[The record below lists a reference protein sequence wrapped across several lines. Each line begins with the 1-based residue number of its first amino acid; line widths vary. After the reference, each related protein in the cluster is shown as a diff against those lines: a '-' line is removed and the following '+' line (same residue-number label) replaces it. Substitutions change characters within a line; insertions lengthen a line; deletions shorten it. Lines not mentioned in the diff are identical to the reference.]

1 MSSVRADNKERKESE
16 IMQKSPYRW
25 MILFILVF
33 GTAMLNFSNL
43 IFASRPTDVM
53 AQFNMT
59 QAQLTAI
66 SVVGQLPGAFFSVVV
81 GRMAD
86 KKGVRI
92 LPGVLL
98 ALAAA
103 CQIWRCF
110 AADFVSLFI
119 ITFLA
124 GALFLPTQVLQGKML
139 GVWFPR
145 EEMGTAMGIY
155 GAAAGL
161 GTTLA
166 FAFGGMF
173 PTIRAAFTLIAVG
186 YVLEAVLWFAIAKMP
201 AGLGEGPAP
210 EMPKGNMGNVVKSKN
225 MWLLMICG
233 GLSVGAALLLNSYL
247 INAFIAKGLD
257 PSAASGIAT
266 LLNVCLLIGS
276 VLSGIVVSKV
286 GRYNIPYIVI
296 CVGGAVLYYLA
307 YMLPISPLTYVLVAA
322 GGIIVAGSIGV
333 NMARIPLLPL
343 TGEFGPEDVGVAGG
357 MNNTAVGICAFVL
370 PVLVSTFV
378 GDNYT
383 MIFTLMAIFLV
394 IIAIIG
400 GVVMPELGEKGKLAQ
415 RAKEVHK

>member
-1 MSSVRADNKERKESE
+1 
-16 IMQKSPYRW
+16 MQKNSYRW
-25 MILFILVF
+25 AILFILVF

-53 AQFNMT
+53 AQFHMT

-66 SVVGQLPGAFFSVVV
+66 STVGQLPGAFFSVFLGHLV
-81 GRMAD
+81 D
-86 KKGVRI
+86 KKGVRT
-92 LPGVLL
+92 LPGILL

-110 AADFVSLFI
+110 ANDYISLFI

-124 GALFLPTQVLQGKML
+124 GALFLPTQILQGKLL
-139 GVWFPR
+139 GVWFSR

-155 GAAAGL
+155 GAAAGI

-166 FAFGGMF
+166 FALGGLF
-173 PTIRAAFTLIAVG
+173 PTIGTAFVVIAAG
-186 YVLEAVLWFAIAKMP
+186 YVLEAILWFVIAKMP
-201 AGLGEGPAP
+201 ANVSTTET
-210 EMPKGNMGNVVKSKN
+210 ENTPKGNLKNVFKSKT

-247 INAFIAKGLD
+247 VNAFLAKGMN
-257 PSAASGIAT
+257 PAGASSIAT
-266 LLNVCLLIGS
+266 LLNICLVIGG

-286 GRYNIPYIVI
+286 GRYNIPYIII
-296 CVGGAVLYYLA
+296 CVGGAVLYYAA
-307 YMLPISPLTYVLVAA
+307 YMLPIGFHTYILVAA

-343 TGEFGPEDVGVAGG
+343 TGEFGPEDIGAAGG

-370 PVLVSTFV
+370 PVLIASFV
-378 GDNYT
+378 GNNYT
-383 MIFTLMAIFLV
+383 MIFTLMVIFLV
-394 IIAIIG
+394 IIAIVG
-400 GVVMPELGEKGKLAQ
+400 GIIMPELGEKGKLAQ
-415 RAKEVHK
+415 QAREQK

>member
-1 MSSVRADNKERKESE
+1 M
-16 IMQKSPYRW
+16 MQKSSYRW
-25 MILFILVF
+25 AILFILVF

-66 SVVGQLPGAFFSVVV
+66 STVGQLPGAFFSVWLGHMV
-81 GRMAD
+81 D
-86 KKGVRI
+86 KKGVRM

-110 AADFVSLFI
+110 AADYISLFI

-124 GALFLPTQVLQGKML
+124 GAFFLPTQILQGKLL

-166 FAFGGMF
+166 FALGGFF
-173 PTIRAAFTLIAVG
+173 PNIRTAFMVIAVG
-186 YVLEAVLWFAIAKMP
+186 YVLEAVLWFAVVKMP
-201 AGLGEGPAP
+201 AGAQGGPAP
-210 EMPKGNMGNVVKSKN
+210 EMPKGNLKNVFRSKN

-247 INAFIAKGLD
+247 INAFIAKGMD
-257 PSAASGIAT
+257 PMAASGVAT
-266 LLNVCLLIGS
+266 LLNVCLLIGG

-286 GRYNIPYIVI
+286 GRYNLPYIVI

-307 YMLPISPLTYVLVAA
+307 YMLPIGPITYVLVAV
-322 GGIIVAGSIGV
+322 GGIIVSGSIGV

-343 TGEFGPEDVGVAGG
+343 TGEFGPEDVGAAGG
-357 MNNTAVGICAFVL
+357 MNNTAVGICAFAI
-370 PVLVSTFV
+370 PVLIASFV

-394 IIAIIG
+394 VIAIVG
-400 GVVMPELGEKGKLAQ
+400 GILMPELGEKGKLAQ
-415 RAKEVHK
+415 KAREQQK

>member
-1 MSSVRADNKERKESE
+1 
-16 IMQKSPYRW
+16 MQKSSYRW
-25 MILFILVF
+25 AILFILVF

-66 SVVGQLPGAFFSVVV
+66 STVGQLPGAFFSVWLGHMV
-81 GRMAD
+81 D
-86 KKGVRI
+86 KKGVRM
-92 LPGVLL
+92 LPGILL
-98 ALAAA
+98 ALAAC

-110 AADFVSLFI
+110 AADYVSLFI

-124 GALFLPTQVLQGKML
+124 GAFFLPTQILQGKLL

-166 FAFGGMF
+166 FALGGFF
-173 PTIRAAFTLIAVG
+173 PTIRLAFMVIAAG
-186 YVLEAVLWFAIAKMP
+186 YVIEAVLWFVVIKMP
-201 AGLGEGPAP
+201 AGLSEGPAP
-210 EMPKGNMGNVVKSKN
+210 EMPKGDLKKVFRSKN

-247 INAFIAKGLD
+247 INAFIAKGMD
-257 PSAASGIAT
+257 PMAASGVAT
-266 LLNVCLLIGS
+266 LLNVCLVIGG

-286 GRYNIPYIVI
+286 GRYNIPYIII

-307 YMLPISPLTYVLVAA
+307 YMLPIGPITYVLVAV
-322 GGIIVAGSIGV
+322 GGIIVSGSIGV

-343 TGEFGPEDVGVAGG
+343 TGEFGPEDVGAAGG
-357 MNNTAVGICAFVL
+357 MNNTAVGICAFVI
-370 PVLVSTFV
+370 PVIIATFV

-394 IIAIIG
+394 IIAVVG
-400 GVVMPELGEKGKLAQ
+400 GILMPELGEKGKLAQ
-415 RAKEVHK
+415 RAHEEKK

>member
-1 MSSVRADNKERKESE
+1 MKSS
-16 IMQKSPYRW
+16 YRW
-25 MILFILVF
+25 AILFILVF

-59 QAQLTAI
+59 QTQLTAI
-66 SVVGQLPGAFFSVVV
+66 STVGQLPGAFFSVWL
-81 GRMAD
+81 GRMVD
-86 KKGVRI
+86 KKGVRM

-98 ALAAA
+98 ALAAV

-124 GALFLPTQVLQGKML
+124 GAFFLPTQVLQGKML
-139 GVWFPR
+139 GAWFSR

-155 GAAAGL
+155 GAAAGV

-166 FAFGGMF
+166 FALGGLF
-173 PTIRAAFTLIAVG
+173 PTIRIAFIVIAIG
-186 YVLEAVLWFAIAKMP
+186 YVFEAVLWFIVAKMP
-201 AGLGEGPAP
+201 SDAAASGPAP
-210 EMPKGNMGNVVKSKN
+210 EQPKGSLRHVITSKN
-225 MWLLMICG
+225 MWMVTICG
-233 GLSVGAALLLNSYL
+233 GLSVGAALLLNSYMV
-247 INAFIAKGLD
+247 NAFIGKGMD
-257 PSAASGIAT
+257 PSSASIITT

-307 YMLPISPLTYVLVAA
+307 YMLPISGLTYVLVAA

-333 NMARIPLLPL
+333 NMARIPLIPL
-343 TGEFGPEDVGVAGG
+343 TGDFGPEDVGSAGG
-357 MNNTAVGICAFVL
+357 MNNTAVGICGFLL
-370 PVLVSTFV
+370 PVIVANFV

-394 IIAIIG
+394 IIAIVG
-400 GVVMPELGEKGKLAQ
+400 GILLPELGEKGKLAQ
-415 RAKEVHK
+415 AAKKNQQ

>member
-1 MSSVRADNKERKESE
+1 
-16 IMQKSPYRW
+16 MQKHTRRW
-25 MILFILVF
+25 MVLFVLLF
-33 GTAMLNFSNL
+33 GVAMLNFSNL

-53 AQFNMT
+53 RQFNMT

-66 SVVGQLPGAFFSVVV
+66 STVGQLPGAFFSVWL
-81 GRMAD
+81 GHKID

-110 AADFVSLFI
+110 AADYVSLFI
-119 ITFLA
+119 ITFLS
-124 GALFLPTQVLQGKML
+124 GALFLPTSILHGKLL
-139 GVWFPR
+139 GAWFSR
-145 EEMGTAMGIY
+145 EEMGTAMGLY
-155 GAAAGL
+155 SSGAGV

-173 PTIRAAFTLIAVG
+173 PTINSAFIAIAAG
-186 YVLEAVLWFAIAKMP
+186 YVLEAILWFLFISMPEGASDLPAQEAP
-201 AGLGEGPAP
+201 AGDL
-210 EMPKGNMGNVVKSKN
+210 KNVFKSRN

-233 GLSVGAALLLNSYL
+233 GLSVGAALLLNTYL
-247 INAFIAKGLD
+247 VNAFVAKGME

-266 LLNVCLLIGS
+266 LLNICLLVGGI
-276 VLSGIVVSKV
+276 LSGIVVSKV
-286 GRYNIPYIVI
+286 GRYNIPYIFI

-343 TGEFGPEDVGVAGG
+343 TGEFGPEDVGAAGG
-357 MNNTAVGICAFVL
+357 MNNTAVGICGFVV
-370 PVLVSTFV
+370 PVLVANFV

-383 MIFTLMAIFLV
+383 MIFTLLAVFLV
-394 IIAIIG
+394 IIAIVG
-400 GVVMPELGEKGKLAQ
+400 GVLMPELGEKGKLAQ
-415 RAKEVHK
+415 EARK

>member
-1 MSSVRADNKERKESE
+1 
-16 IMQKSPYRW
+16 MQKSSYRW
-25 MILFILVF
+25 AILFILVF

-66 SVVGQLPGAFFSVVV
+66 STVGQLPGAFFSVWLGHMV
-81 GRMAD
+81 D
-86 KKGVRI
+86 KKGVRM
-92 LPGVLL
+92 LPGILL
-98 ALAAA
+98 ALAAV

-110 AADFVSLFI
+110 AADYISLFI

-124 GALFLPTQVLQGKML
+124 GAFFLPTQILQGKLL

-166 FAFGGMF
+166 FALGGFF
-173 PTIRAAFTLIAVG
+173 PTIRTAFIVIAAG
-186 YVLEAVLWFAIAKMP
+186 YVSVAALWCVSIKMP
-201 AGLGEGPAP
+201 AGISSGPAP
-210 EMPKGNMGNVVKSKN
+210 EMPKGNLKNVFKSKN

-247 INAFIAKGLD
+247 INAFIAKGMD
-257 PSAASGIAT
+257 PMAASGVAT
-266 LLNVCLLIGS
+266 LLNVCLLIGG

-307 YMLPISPLTYVLVAA
+307 YMLPIGPITYVLVAV
-322 GGIIVAGSIGV
+322 GGVIVSGSIGV

-343 TGEFGPEDVGVAGG
+343 TGEFGPEDVGAAGG
-357 MNNTAVGICAFVL
+357 MNNTAVGICAFVI
-370 PVLVSTFV
+370 PVLIATFV
-378 GDNYT
+378 RDNYT

-394 IIAIIG
+394 IIAIVG
-400 GVVMPELGEKGKLAQ
+400 GVLMPELGEKGKLAQ
-415 RAKEVHK
+415 KAHEQQK

>member
-1 MSSVRADNKERKESE
+1 MQT
-16 IMQKSPYRW
+16 QKSSFRW
-25 MILFILVF
+25 AILFILVF

-59 QAQLTAI
+59 QTQLTAI
-66 SVVGQLPGAFFSVVV
+66 STVGQLPGAFFSVWLGHMV
-81 GRMAD
+81 D
-86 KKGVRI
+86 KKGVRM
-92 LPGVLL
+92 LPGILL

-110 AADFVSLFI
+110 AADYISLFI

-124 GALFLPTQVLQGKML
+124 GAFFLPTQILQGKLL

-166 FAFGGMF
+166 FALGGFF
-173 PTIRAAFTLIAVG
+173 PSIRMAFIVIAAG
-186 YVLEAVLWFAIAKMP
+186 YVLVAALWFIIVKMP
-201 AGLGEGPAP
+201 AGMDSGPAP
-210 EMPKGNMGNVVKSKN
+210 EMPKGNLKNVFKSKN

-247 INAFIAKGLD
+247 INAFIAKGMD
-257 PSAASGIAT
+257 PMAASGVAT
-266 LLNVCLLIGS
+266 LLNVCLLIGG

-296 CVGGAVLYYLA
+296 CVGGAILYYLA
-307 YMLPISPLTYVLVAA
+307 YMLPIGPITYVLVAV
-322 GGIIVAGSIGV
+322 GGVVVSGSIGV

-343 TGEFGPEDVGVAGG
+343 TGEFGPEDVGAAGG
-357 MNNTAVGICAFVL
+357 MNNTAVGICAFVV
-370 PVLVSTFV
+370 PVLVANFV
-378 GDNYT
+378 GANYT

-394 IIAIIG
+394 VIAIVG
-400 GVVMPELGEKGKLAQ
+400 GVLMPELGEKGKLAQ
-415 RAKEVHK
+415 QAHNHQN

>member
-1 MSSVRADNKERKESE
+1 MNPMKSS
-16 IMQKSPYRW
+16 YRW
-25 MILFILVF
+25 AILFILVF

-53 AQFNMT
+53 TQFNMT
-59 QAQLTAI
+59 QTQLTAI
-66 SVVGQLPGAFFSVVV
+66 STVGQLPGAFFSVWL
-81 GRMAD
+81 GRMVD
-86 KKGVRI
+86 KKGVRMR
-92 LPGVLL
+92 PGMLL

-124 GALFLPTQVLQGKML
+124 GAFFLPTQVLQGKML
-139 GVWFPR
+139 GAWFSR

-155 GAAAGL
+155 GAAAGV

-166 FAFGGMF
+166 FALGGLF
-173 PTIRAAFTLIAVG
+173 PTIRIAFIVIAIG
-186 YVLEAVLWFAIAKMP
+186 YVLEAVLWFIVTKMP
-201 AGLGEGPAP
+201 NDAASAGPAP
-210 EMPKGNMGNVVKSKN
+210 EQPKGSLRHVITSKS
-225 MWLLMICG
+225 MWRVTICG

-247 INAFIAKGLD
+247 VNAFLAKGME
-257 PSAASGIAT
+257 PAAASTIAT

-296 CVGGAVLYYLA
+296 CVGGAALYYLA
-307 YMLPISPLTYVLVAA
+307 YMLPISALTYVLVAA

-333 NMARIPLLPL
+333 NMARIPLVPL
-343 TGEFGPEDVGVAGG
+343 TGDFGPEDVGSAGG
-357 MNNTAVGICAFVL
+357 MNNTAVGICGFLL
-370 PVLVSTFV
+370 PVIVANFV

-394 IIAIIG
+394 IIAIVG
-400 GVVMPELGEKGKLAQ
+400 GVLLPELGEKGKLAQ
-415 RAKEVHK
+415 AAKKNQQ

>member
-1 MSSVRADNKERKESE
+1 MR
-16 IMQKSPYRW
+16 KSPYRW
-25 MILFILVF
+25 AILFILVF

-66 SVVGQLPGAFFSVVV
+66 SVVGQLPGAFFSVLI

-86 KKGVRI
+86 KKGVRM

-173 PTIRAAFTLIAVG
+173 PTIHSAFILIAVG

-201 AGLGEGPAP
+201 AGLGSGPAP
-210 EMPKGNMGNVVKSKN
+210 DMPKGSMRNVIKSKN
-225 MWLLMICG
+225 MWMLMICG
-233 GLSVGAALLLNSYL
+233 GLSVGAALLLNTYL
-247 INAFIAKGLD
+247 INAFLAKGLD
-257 PSAASGIAT
+257 PAAASGIAT

-276 VLSGIVVSKV
+276 VLSGLVVSKV
-286 GRYNIPYIVI
+286 GRYNIPYVVI
-296 CVGGAVLYYLA
+296 CIGGAVLYYLA
-307 YMLPISPLTYVLVAA
+307 YMLPISGLTYVLVAA

-370 PVLVSTFV
+370 PVLVANFV

-383 MIFTLMAIFLV
+383 MIFTLMAAFLIV
-394 IIAIIG
+394 IAIIG
-400 GVVMPELGEKGKLAQ
+400 GVIMPELGEKGKLAQ
-415 RAKEVHK
+415 NAEKSK